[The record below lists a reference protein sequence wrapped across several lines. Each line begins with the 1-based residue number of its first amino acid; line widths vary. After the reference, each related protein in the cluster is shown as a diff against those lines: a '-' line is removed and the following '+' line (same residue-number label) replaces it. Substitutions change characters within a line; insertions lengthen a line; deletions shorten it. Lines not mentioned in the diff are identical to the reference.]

1 MTDVTVAKI
10 DWSQLIT
17 KEMTEAAAAAQEL
30 AAAKAEL
37 SSLNAVAT
45 KQIARIQD
53 RVDTLGYGVE
63 AGVATEDDEAELASL
78 TASLKDWKAY
88 KFALGKVSTQSTW
101 PAAPVWPD
109 APDIPEIA
117 GDATGEKVDT
127 A

>member
-53 RVDTLGYGVE
+53 RVDTLGYGIE

-88 KFALGKVSTQSTW
+88 KFALGKVSGQSTW